1 MFIKKNEFNKI
12 NNESFIKNF
21 INNIRDNVDYHT
33 LKSAFEKEDEH
44 FSGKLLKS
52 LFCGIIKKY
61 TKEFTEEDL
70 IKFIRLTMCKGESNL
85 NLSNNISILKILTKI
100 KIINK

>member
-1 MFIKKNEFNKI
+1 MELVGDLDKKINIKYLIDSLNVYQKNEFNKI

-44 FSGKLLKS
+44 FFFFLLKS

-70 IKFIRLTMCKGESNL
+70 IKFMGDFVI
-85 NLSNNISILKILTKI
+85 
-100 KIINK
+100 